1 MSDVSWKDI
10 LIWAGGQREP
20 FTAGDVATEFDLEYR
35 SAADHLERLRSRKYV
50 AIDSFV
56 PSERPNPG
64 NNGGN
69 GRRRKA
75 YLVTGAGQDRAA
87 WIKENGGK

>member
-1 MSDVSWKDI
+1 MPDIVWKDV
-10 LIWAGGQREP
+10 LIWAAGEREP
-20 FTAGDVATEFDLEYR
+20 FTAGDVATEFDMKYR
-35 SAADHLERLRSRKYV
+35 DAAALLERLRSRKYL

-75 YLVTGAGQDRAA
+75 YTMTAAGQDRAA
-87 WIKENGGK
+87 WIKEKGEQ

>member
-1 MSDVSWKDI
+1 MPDVIWKDV
-10 LIWAGGQREP
+10 LVWAAARREP
-20 FTAGDVATEFDLEYR
+20 FTAGDVAEKFDMEYR
-35 SAADHLERLRSRKYV
+35 GAADLLERLRGRKYV

-75 YLVTGAGQDRAA
+75 YLATGAGQGRAA
-87 WIKENGGK
+87 YIEEHGGA